1 MSFNG
6 EVVTITGYYPDYT
19 PGDVFFEG
27 HEKVRPGGT
36 TFPTTQE
43 LSTGRFPA
51 DDIVP
56 LSYTFRGDDITI
68 QTPAAYAG
76 FKFPAGSFDGTVVSI
91 PHEDPAIRHVSV
103 LNNSFPP
110 ADVTWTGHKIFINAS
125 GLTVPP
131 GAPPVELSV
140 TFVHTAAL
148 LLTHAMASM
157 SSSGSPPLVS
167 SGPASASPEMGTTLA
182 APHQH

>member
-68 QTPAAYAG
+68 
-76 FKFPAGSFDGTVVSI
+76 
-91 PHEDPAIRHVSV
+91 
-103 LNNSFPP
+103 
-110 ADVTWTGHKIFINAS
+110 
-125 GLTVPP
+125 
-131 GAPPVELSV
+131 
-140 TFVHTAAL
+140 
-148 LLTHAMASM
+148 
-157 SSSGSPPLVS
+157 
-167 SGPASASPEMGTTLA
+167 
-182 APHQH
+182 